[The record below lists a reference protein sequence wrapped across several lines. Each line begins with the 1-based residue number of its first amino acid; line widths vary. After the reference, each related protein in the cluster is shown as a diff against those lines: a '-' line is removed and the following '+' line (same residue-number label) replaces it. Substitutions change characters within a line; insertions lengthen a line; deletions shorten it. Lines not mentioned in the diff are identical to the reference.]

1 MIKAN
6 VYNLNGEKVKQI
18 QLPWCK
24 QPFRPD
30 IILKAYEVLKLNARH
45 RYGAYALAGKEVSA
59 SSKQK
64 HRRRRWKSLYGRGI
78 SRVPRKILLRRGEQF
93 HWVGA
98 FISGTRGGRR
108 AHPPKPER
116 RTLKINEKEKLKALL
131 NALYACTNI
140 EIVRQRYSKIR
151 DNEEIA
157 KHLASIGLPVIITDL
172 DVDRAKTFK
181 QLLHKIFD
189 KAIDVVLKKKKVRA
203 GKGKMRGRRY
213 KTTAGMLLV
222 IASSEEEKAKRIRNL
237 PIEIVKAKL
246 LSIKHLAPGGH
257 AGRIVMFTEK
267 AINELAERLKQKQNS
282 LAKRKTKKIEKLKI
296 KETEEKTEN
305 AEQRNEGKSKI
316 TETEKQAE
324 KQSKKQSKS
333 K

>member
-6 VYNLNGEKVKQI
+6 VYNLNAEKVKQI
-18 QLPWCK
+18 ELPWSK
-24 QPFRPD
+24 QAFRPD
-30 IILKAYEVLKLNARH
+30 IIFKAWEVLKLNARH
-45 RYGAYALAGKEVSA
+45 PYGAYPLAGKEVSA

-64 HRRRRWKSLYGRGI
+64 HRRHRWKSLYGRGI

-131 NALYACTNI
+131 NALYACSDINI
-140 EIVRQRYSKIR
+140 VKQRYSKIK

-157 KHLASIGLPVIITDL
+157 KHLANIGLPVVITAL
-172 DVDRAKTFK
+172 DVDKAKTFK
-181 QLLHKIFD
+181 QFLEKIFD

-222 IASSEEEKAKRIRNL
+222 IASSEEEKAKKIRNL

-267 AINELAERLKQKQNS
+267 AINELAERLKQKQES

-296 KETEEKTEN
+296 KETEEKTN
-305 AEQRNEGKSKI
+305 QAEQSKESESKSK
-316 TETEKQAE
+316 TSKTK